1 MTPSPHTIGREQPL
15 DRAATKM
22 REHRVRHLP
31 VLDGGELLGILSE
44 RDVAFVRALRDVDV
58 AHLLVEDAMSIEPFA
73 VDPDAT
79 LAEVARE
86 MHRHRYGSA
95 VVREGRDVVGIITT
109 VDVLGAL
116 ARILEGETSR
126 DATGA

>member
-1 MTPSPHTIGREQPL
+1 MTPSPHTIGRAQPL
-15 DRAATKM
+15 ERAAAKM

-73 VDPDAT
+73 VEPDTA
-79 LAEVARE
+79 LADVARE
-86 MHRHRYGSA
+86 MRRHRYGSA
-95 VVREGRDVVGIITT
+95 VVRDGRDIVGIITT
-109 VDVLGAL
+109 IDVLAAL
-116 ARILEGETSR
+116 IGVLDGETVRETSP
-126 DATGA
+126 A